1 MKPTVK
7 PNNPCFSSGPCAK
20 RPGWT
25 LEALSGAA
33 LGRSHRAKIGKTKLA
48 EVITRSK
55 AILGIP
61 ADYVLGIVPA
71 SDTGAIEMA
80 MWSLLGARGVDVLV
94 WESFGKGWATDCKK
108 QLKLADLNIVEAG
121 YGEIVD
127 LSKVDWKRDVVFTY
141 NGTTSG
147 VRVPNLDWV
156 ANDREGLAICDA
168 TSATFAM
175 DVDFKK
181 LDVVTWSW
189 QKALGGEGAHG
200 MIALSPKAVER
211 LQTYKPS
218 WPLPKIF
225 QMTKDG
231 KLIDGIFVGET
242 INTPSMLAVED
253 ALDGLKWAEATGGLK
268 SLVERSEKNLKSLEN
283 WVNKSNWIAFLCGD
297 KSIRS
302 CTSVTFKIADS
313 WYQGLSAEAQAKAL
327 KDFTALLE
335 KEAVAYDIGAYRDA
349 PAGLRIWAG
358 ATVENADVEALLPW
372 LDWAWEQVKAN
383 EAKAA

>member
-61 ADYVLGIVPA
+61 SDYVLGIVPA

-80 MWSLLGARGVDVLV
+80 MWSLLGARGVDVLH
-94 WESFGKGWATDCKK
+94 WESFGKTWFVDIKK
-108 QLKLADLNIVEAG
+108 QLKITDLREIKAD
-121 YGEIVD
+121 YGQLPD
-127 LSKVDWKRDVVFTY
+127 LSTVDWKRDVVFTW

-147 VRVPNLDWV
+147 VRVPNADWI
-156 ANDREGLAICDA
+156 AADREGLAICDA

-175 DVDFKK
+175 ELDWKK

-200 MIALSPKAVER
+200 MIALSPRAVER

-253 ALDGLKWAEATGGLK
+253 ALDGLKWAEAVGGLK
-268 SLVERSEKNLKSLEN
+268 TLVERSEKNLKSLEN
-283 WVNKSNWIAFLCGD
+283 WVNKSSDFSFLCAD
-297 KSIRS
+297 KASRS
-302 CTSVTFKIADS
+302 CTSERKI
-313 WYQGLSAEAQAKAL
+313 
-327 KDFTALLE
+327 
-335 KEAVAYDIGAYRDA
+335 
-349 PAGLRIWAG
+349 
-358 ATVENADVEALLPW
+358 
-372 LDWAWEQVKAN
+372 
-383 EAKAA
+383 